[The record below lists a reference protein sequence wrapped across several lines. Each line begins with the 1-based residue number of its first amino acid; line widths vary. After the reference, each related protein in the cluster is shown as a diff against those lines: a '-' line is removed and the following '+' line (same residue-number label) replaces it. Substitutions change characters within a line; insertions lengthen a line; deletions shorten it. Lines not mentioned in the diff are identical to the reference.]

1 MRLIDADA
9 LMIQVTEEKREA
21 PNWDYAVGYCDAIK
35 RVECMIGEAPTVDP
49 NDTFPED
56 SAKVYSARER
66 RVCRGCGKKPE
77 ELPEYVQ
84 MVENGEFTSPTL
96 AVIQGEG
103 TYNPKTGKFWCTD
116 CYIKAKCPAN
126 DF

>member
-9 LMIQVTEEKREA
+9 LMIQVTEETREA
-21 PNWDYAVGYCDAIK
+21 PTWDYAAGYCDAIK
-35 RVECMIGEAPTVDP
+35 RVACMIGEAPTVDP
-49 NDTFPED
+49 SGTFPEA

-84 MVENGEFTSPTL
+84 MAERGEFASPVM

-103 TYNPKTGKFWCTD
+103 TYNPRTGKFWCTD
-116 CYIKAKCPAN
+116 CYIKAGCPTN